1 MLSEDPPPMW
11 LVYAGLFFAMC
22 TCSSAAV
29 VFTHLTEQ
37 MGVPP
42 ALCASW
48 RLAWVDMIQF
58 LPFLLTLRTVRRQ
71 DRERELVQHWEDE
84 GMALREEDAVEEPLE
99 VEMEME
105 MELEAP
111 LLPRIF
117 RAIPLICLSGS
128 CLGVHF
134 SSWTYSLRETSLT
147 HSLLWVSMGP
157 IIINGGS
164 WIAYMIGCNPRS
176 PSWIET
182 GGTLFGLA
190 GALIMLID
198 VNAGVRE
205 AGGPS
210 LAGDLFALLGAAA
223 VSVYLVVGRNLREWM
238 PLWIYSF
245 GVVGIAYATCLVLA
259 FACGE
264 MDAGFS
270 IYGMFQHPYLW
281 YALYLGIGPGIAGH
295 TLLNYLVKFVSPLT
309 ISTAM
314 LSEPLFGS
322 YLGYLA
328 GMQPMPGL
336 YTWLGGMVLLV
347 GLFAILYGETEK
359 EDKKEELY

>member
-1 MLSEDPPPMW
+1 MIMMLSDNPPPMW
-11 LVYAGLFFAMC
+11 LVYLGLFFAMF

-29 VFTHLTEQ
+29 VFTHLTEK

-48 RLAWVDMIQF
+48 RLAWVDILQ
-58 LPFLLTLRTVRRQ
+58 LVPFLLTLRKVHRQ
-71 DRERELVQHWEDE
+71 DREQELVQHWENE
-84 GMALREEDAVEEPLE
+84 GMALRVEDSGEEVLEAE
-99 VEMEME
+99 VE
-105 MELEAP
+105 LEPP
-111 LLPRIF
+111 LLPRIL
-117 RAIPLICLSGS
+117 RTIPLIFLSGS

-147 HSLLWVSMGP
+147 HSLLWVSMAP

-164 WIAYMIGCNPRS
+164 WIAHLIGCNTRS
-176 PSWIET
+176 PSWVET
-182 GGTLFGLA
+182 GGTLIGLA
-190 GALIMLID
+190 GALIMLLD
-198 VNAGVRE
+198 VKPGISE

-210 LAGDLFALLGAAA
+210 LTGDLYALLGAAA
-223 VSVYLVVGRNLREWM
+223 VSVYLLIGRTLRAWM
-238 PLWIYSF
+238 PLWIYAF
-245 GVVGIAYATCLVLA
+245 GVVGIAYATCIVLA
-259 FACGE
+259 FAFGE
-264 MDAGFS
+264 MEAGYS

-328 GMQPMPGL
+328 GMQPLPGL
-336 YTWLGGMVLLV
+336 FTWLGGMVLLV

-359 EDKKEELY
+359 DEKEELY